1 MFCTCGCFNQ
11 TESPTAGEAMKGT
24 GEGPGKGPATG
35 DQGYCA
41 PNSTP
46 GQVVNSFCWQMS
58 KCNLIFIN

>member
-1 MFCTCGCFNQ
+1 MRVLQSNRIANGGGSD
-11 TESPTAGEAMKGT
+11 ERGG
-24 GEGPGKGPATG
+24 GGGPGKGPATG

-46 GQVVNSFCWQMS
+46 GQVLNSFCWQMS